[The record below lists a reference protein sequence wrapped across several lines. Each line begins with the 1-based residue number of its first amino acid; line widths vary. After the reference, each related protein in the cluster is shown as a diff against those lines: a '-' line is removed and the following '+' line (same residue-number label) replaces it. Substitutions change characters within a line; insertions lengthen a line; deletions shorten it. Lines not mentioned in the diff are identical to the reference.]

1 MQVQPDSGTLAP
13 YVPRAL
19 LARLARAAI
28 EVLTETVPATMVFA
42 DVSGFTRLSERLARA
57 GQEGAE
63 QLVDVIN
70 ACFTDLLADA
80 YGRGGSLVKFGGDAM
95 LLLFYDE
102 GHTQR
107 ACDAAAAMRRTLRRV
122 GHIRAGESDV
132 VLRMSVGVHSGY
144 YTMFVVGDS
153 HRELL
158 IGGSAA
164 TAVVEMESAAS
175 SGQIVV
181 SPQTARCLPRSCV
194 GANVGPGFLLAR
206 CPPAREWASP
216 PGLVTPTDEVIAAF
230 LPNAVRAQLLEGSG
244 SIAPQHRTAAVA
256 FVRFGGL
263 DELVAQRGAA
273 TAARRL
279 DELVQLVQEAA
290 DRYEVC
296 FLDTD
301 IASDGGKIR
310 LSAGVPWAI
319 GEDEERLLLALRHI
333 IEAQPPV
340 PVQAGMSWG
349 PVFTAAVGPP
359 YRRWY
364 AVMGDTVNVAAR
376 LAARAPVGRIYA
388 TGDFLRNSKASFQ
401 MTVLEPFHVKGR
413 DQPVHAADVGARGL
427 SDPGAPHGP
436 RLPLVG
442 RDGDLERLRLAI
454 DGARRGRG
462 ALIELVGEPGSGKS
476 RLLAEARALADG
488 LTVLR
493 TACEVYSRQTPYAV
507 WRDLLRQLLGLER
520 DDPADVVLARLRDEV
535 AGADPDLMP
544 WLPLIAPV
552 FDVPAP
558 TSAEVQQLTAES
570 KSAKLREVVVRFLGR
585 ALVVPT
591 LVEIEHVELMDAASV
606 ALLDAVAND
615 LESSAWV
622 VVVTRRDVAGGL
634 RLEGHDHLRI
644 ELGALSREDTL
655 TLALTTSEAAQ
666 LPPHVLNL
674 AADRSGGS
682 PSFLLDLLAAAA
694 GGHFDEL
701 PEGVGAAT
709 MARIDAL
716 DPRDGVVVRRA
727 AVLGLTFKPRRLLDV
742 LDSDTAPADE
752 GFWDRLS
759 TVFVRE
765 PDGQV
770 RFRHRAV
777 QEAAYASLP
786 FKLRRQL
793 HMAVGLRLERDLG
806 VEPDADP
813 AVLSQHFALAGDHA
827 RAHRYAM
834 VAARQATE
842 RFSHADAAQLYR
854 RAIDAARASGLAA
867 DSRAL
872 AEAWEQLGEA
882 LRCMGEPEA
891 AAQALTE
898 ARRLLSDDPIA
909 QARICHS
916 HAKVAERSTSLTA
929 AVRWL
934 QRGLRCVDGLAGAE
948 ALTCRAQIRS
958 HLGGIR
964 NRQGRWAEAISTCRQ
979 AIAEAEA
986 VGELSA
992 LTHAYCALDWALVE
1006 SGRPEEAT
1014 NSRRALELCEQ
1025 LGDPEQES
1033 AVLNSLGL
1041 FAYFDGRWDEAVALY
1056 ERAGEC
1062 SDRAGRPADRALT
1075 DCNVG
1080 EILSDQGRLD
1090 EAEAHLRSARR
1101 VWSATGE
1108 RQAVAFV
1115 DVLLTRLAVRRGSC
1129 PDGVRTLEEAA
1140 AELRKSGADVFAGF
1154 ARALV
1159 AEAHAFTG
1167 DAPRALEI
1175 ARRELETG
1183 GRHRPL
1189 LERVSGIALARLGR
1203 GDEAEEQLRISLASA
1218 IEGGADYE
1226 VVATIDVLDSLGV
1239 AGQDILRDRD
1249 EIVERLKIERLPAL
1263 ALPRPRRG
1271 PGDPRRQSP

>member
-1 MQVQPDSGTLAP
+1 MSLQVHPDSGTLAP

-19 LARLARAAI
+19 LARLARASI
-28 EVLTETVPATMVFA
+28 EVLTETVPVTMVFA

-95 LLLFYDE
+95 LLLFYNE
-102 GHTQR
+102 GHTER
-107 ACDAAAAMRRTLRRV
+107 ACDAAAAMRRTLRTV
-122 GHIRAGESDV
+122 GHIRAGATNV
-132 VLRMSVGVHSGY
+132 VLRMSVGVHSGE

-158 IGGSAA
+158 VGGSGA
-164 TAVVEMESAAS
+164 TAVVEMESVAS
-175 SGQIVV
+175 SGHIVI

-194 GANVGPGFLLAR
+194 GASVGPGFLLAR
-206 CPPAREWASP
+206 CPPAPEWVSP
-216 PGLVTPTDEVIAAF
+216 PGLVTPADDVIAPF
-230 LPNAVRAQLLEGSG
+230 LPDAVRTQLKEGSG

-263 DELVAQRGAA
+263 DGLVAQRGAA
-273 TAARRL
+273 TAAERL
-279 DELVQLVQEAA
+279 DELVRLVQQAA

-301 IASDGGKIR
+301 IDTDGGKIR

-333 IEAQPPV
+333 VEAKAPL

-376 LAARAPVGRIYA
+376 LAAHAPPGHIYA

-401 MTVLEPFHVKGR
+401 MTVLEPFQVKGR

-427 SDPGAPHGP
+427 SDPGATHGP

-442 RDGDLERLRLAI
+442 RDRDLERLRLAI
-454 DGARRGRG
+454 DAARRGRG
-462 ALIELVGEPGSGKS
+462 SLIEVVGEPGSGKS
-476 RLLAEARALADG
+476 RLLDEARALADG

-520 DDPADVVLARLRDEV
+520 DDQA
-535 AGADPDLMP
+535 
-544 WLPLIAPV
+544 IAEI
-552 FDVPAP
+552 F
-558 TSAEVQQLTAES
+558 ES
-570 KSAKLREVVVRFLGR
+570 KAAELHEVVMRLLSP

-606 ALLDAVAND
+606 ALLDAVTND

-622 VVVTRRDVAGGL
+622 LVVTRREVAGGFA
-634 RLEGHDHLRI
+634 LEGHEHLRI

-694 GGHFDEL
+694 GGHLEL

-727 AVLGLTFKPRRLLDV
+727 AVLGMTFKPRRLLDV
-742 LDSDTAPADE
+742 LDSDTAPVDD

-759 TVFVRE
+759 TVFMRE
-765 PDGQV
+765 ADGQV
-770 RFRHRAV
+770 RFRHPAV

-793 HMAVGLRLERDLG
+793 HMTVGLRLERDLG
-806 VEPDADP
+806 VESDADP
-813 AVLSQHFALAGDHA
+813 AVLSQHFALAADHA

-854 RAIDAARASGLAA
+854 RAIDAGRASGLAD

-948 ALTCRAQIRS
+948 ALACRAQIRS
-958 HLGGIR
+958 HLAGIR
-964 NRQGRWAEAISTCRQ
+964 NRQGRWAEAISTCRE

-986 VGELSA
+986 VGELGA
-992 LTHAYCALDWALVE
+992 LTHAYCALDWALLE
-1006 SGRPEEAT
+1006 SGRPEEAIY
-1014 NSRRALELCEQ
+1014 SRRALELCEQ
-1025 LGDPEQES
+1025 LGDPEHEA

-1062 SDRAGRPADRALT
+1062 SDRADRPADRALS

-1090 EAEAHLRSARR
+1090 EAEGHLQRARR
-1101 VWSATGE
+1101 VWNATGE

-1129 PDGVRTLEEAA
+1129 PGGVGTLEEAA
-1140 AELRKSGADVFAGF
+1140 AELHKSGADVFAAF

-1167 DAPRALEI
+1167 DAARAIEV
-1175 ARRELETG
+1175 ARRELATT

-1189 LERVSGIALARLGR
+1189 LQRVSGIALARLGR
-1203 GDEAEEQLRISLASA
+1203 VDEAGEHLRVSLASA
-1218 IEGGADYE
+1218 REAGADYE
-1226 VVATIDVLDSLGV
+1226 VAATIDVLASFGL
-1239 AGQDILRDRD
+1239 AGPGMLRDRD
-1249 EIVERLKIERLPAL
+1249 ETMKRLRIERLPVL
-1263 ALPRPRRG
+1263 AP
-1271 PGDPRRQSP
+1271 

>member
-19 LARLARAAI
+19 LARLARASI
-28 EVLTETVPATMVFA
+28 EVLTETVPVTMVFA

-70 ACFTDLLADA
+70 ACFTALLADA

-95 LLLFYDE
+95 LLLFYNE

-107 ACDAAAAMRRTLRRV
+107 ACDAAAAMRRTLRKV
-122 GHIRAGESDV
+122 GHIRVGASNI
-132 VLRMSVGVHSGY
+132 VLRMSVGVHSGE

-175 SGQIVV
+175 SGHIVV

-194 GANVGPGFLLAR
+194 GPSVGPGFLLAR
-206 CPPAREWASP
+206 CPPAPEWVSP
-216 PGLVTPTDEVIAAF
+216 PGLVTPADEVIAPF
-230 LPNAVRAQLLEGSG
+230 LPDAVRTQLKEGSG

-263 DELVAQRGAA
+263 DGLVARRGAA
-273 TAARRL
+273 TAAQRL
-279 DELVQLVQEAA
+279 DELVRLVQEAA

-301 IASDGGKIR
+301 IDTDGGKIR

-333 IEAQPPV
+333 IEAEPPL

-376 LAARAPVGRIYA
+376 LAAQAPAGRIYA

-401 MTVLEPFHVKGR
+401 MTVLEPLHVKGR
-413 DQPVHAADVGARGL
+413 DEPVHAADVGARGL
-427 SDPGAPHGP
+427 SDPGATHGP

-442 RDGDLERLRLAI
+442 RDRDLERLGLAI

-462 ALIELVGEPGSGKS
+462 ALVELVGEPGSGKS

-493 TACEVYSRQTPYAV
+493 TACEVYSRHTPYAV
-507 WRDLLRQLLGLER
+507 WRELLRQLLGLEH
-520 DDPADVVLARLRDEV
+520 DDPV
-535 AGADPDLMP
+535 
-544 WLPLIAPV
+544 IAEI
-552 FDVPAP
+552 F
-558 TSAEVQQLTAES
+558 ES
-570 KSAKLREVVVRFLGR
+570 KAAELREVVARLLGP

-591 LVEIEHVELMDAASV
+591 LVEIEHVELMDAPSV
-606 ALLDAVAND
+606 ALLDAVASD

-622 VVVTRRDVAGGL
+622 IVVTRRDVAGGWTL
-634 RLEGHDHLRI
+634 ADHDHLRI

-655 TLALTTSEAAQ
+655 TLALTTNEAAQ

-694 GGHFDEL
+694 GGHLEL

-727 AVLGLTFKPRRLLDV
+727 AVLGMTFKPRRLLDV

-765 PDGQV
+765 ADGQV
-770 RFRHRAV
+770 RFRHPAV

-793 HMAVGLRLERDLG
+793 HMTVGLRLERDLG
-806 VEPDADP
+806 VEADVDP
-813 AVLSQHFALAGDHA
+813 AVLSQHFALAGDHG

-854 RAIDAARASGLAA
+854 RAIDAGRASGLAD

-872 AEAWEQLGEA
+872 AEAWEQLGDA

-898 ARRLLSDDPIA
+898 ARRLLRDDPIA

-948 ALTCRAQIRS
+948 ALACRAQIRS
-958 HLGGIR
+958 HLAGIR

-986 VGELSA
+986 VGELGA

-1006 SGRPEEAT
+1006 SGRPEEAVY
-1014 NSRRALELCEQ
+1014 SRRALELCEQ
-1025 LGDPEQES
+1025 LGDPEHES

-1062 SDRAGRPADRALT
+1062 SDRADRPADRALS

-1090 EAEAHLRSARR
+1090 EAEGHLQRARR
-1101 VWSATGE
+1101 VWNATGE

-1115 DVLLTRLAVRRGSC
+1115 DVLLTRLAVRRSSC
-1129 PDGVRTLEEAA
+1129 PDGVPTLEQAA
-1140 AELRKSGADVFAGF
+1140 AELHRSGADVFAGF

-1167 DAPRALEI
+1167 DAERALEV
-1175 ARRELETG
+1175 ARRELETS

-1189 LERVSGIALARLGR
+1189 LQRVSGIALARLGR
-1203 GDEAEEQLRISLASA
+1203 VAEADEQLRISLASA
-1218 IEGGADYE
+1218 RDGEADYE
-1226 VVATIDVLDSLGV
+1226 VAATIDVLDRLGL
-1239 AGQDILRDRD
+1239 AEEDMLRDRD
-1249 EIVERLKIERLPAL
+1249 EIMERLRIERLPVL
-1263 ALPRPRRG
+1263 AR
-1271 PGDPRRQSP
+1271 

>member
-19 LARLARAAI
+19 LARLARASI
-28 EVLTETVPATMVFA
+28 EVLTETVPVTMVFA

-70 ACFTDLLADA
+70 ACFTALLADA

-95 LLLFYDE
+95 LLLFYNE

-107 ACDAAAAMRRTLRRV
+107 ACDAAAAMRRTLRTV
-122 GHIRAGESDV
+122 GHIRAGASNV
-132 VLRMSVGVHSGY
+132 VLRMSVGVHSGE

-175 SGQIVV
+175 SGHIVV

-194 GANVGPGFLLAR
+194 GPSVGPGFLLAR
-206 CPPAREWASP
+206 CPPAPEWVSP
-216 PGLVTPTDEVIAAF
+216 PGLVTPADEVIAPF
-230 LPNAVRAQLLEGSG
+230 LPDAVRTQLKEGSG

-263 DELVAQRGAA
+263 DGLVARQGAA
-273 TAARRL
+273 TAAQRL
-279 DELVQLVQEAA
+279 DELVRLVQEAA

-301 IASDGGKIR
+301 IDTNGGKIR

-333 IEAQPPV
+333 IEAQPPF

-376 LAARAPVGRIYA
+376 LAAQAPTGRIYA

-401 MTVLEPFHVKGR
+401 MTVLDPLHVKGR
-413 DQPVHAADVGARGL
+413 DEPVHAADVGARGL
-427 SDPGAPHGP
+427 SDPGATHGP

-442 RDGDLERLRLAI
+442 RDRDLERLRLAI

-462 ALIELVGEPGSGKS
+462 ALVELVGEPGSGKS
-476 RLLAEARALADG
+476 RLLAEARALAEG

-493 TACEVYSRQTPYAV
+493 TACEVYSRHTPYAV
-507 WRDLLRQLLGLER
+507 WRDLLRQLLGLEH
-520 DDPADVVLARLRDEV
+520 DDPVIAEIFESKAAELHEVVLRL
-535 AGADPDLMP
+535 
-544 WLPLIAPV
+544 
-552 FDVPAP
+552 
-558 TSAEVQQLTAES
+558 
-570 KSAKLREVVVRFLGR
+570 LGP

-591 LVEIEHVELMDAASV
+591 LVEIEHVELMDAPSV
-606 ALLDAVAND
+606 ALLDAVARD

-622 VVVTRRDVAGGL
+622 IVVTRRDVAGGWTL
-634 RLEGHDHLRI
+634 ADHDHLRI

-694 GGHFDEL
+694 DGHLEL

-716 DPRDGVVVRRA
+716 DRRDGVVVRRA
-727 AVLGLTFKPRRLLDV
+727 AVLGMTFKPRRLLDV
-742 LDSDTAPADE
+742 LDSDTAPADD

-765 PDGQV
+765 ADGQV
-770 RFRHRAV
+770 RFRHPAV

-793 HMAVGLRLERDLG
+793 HMTVGLRLERDLG
-806 VEPDADP
+806 VEADADP
-813 AVLSQHFALAGDHA
+813 AVLSQHFALAEDHV

-854 RAIDAARASGLAA
+854 RAIDAGRASGLAD

-948 ALTCRAQIRS
+948 ALASRAQIRS

-986 VGELSA
+986 VGELGA
-992 LTHAYCALDWALVE
+992 LTHAYCALDWALLE
-1006 SGRPEEAT
+1006 SGRPEEAIY
-1014 NSRRALELCEQ
+1014 SRRALELCEQ
-1025 LGDPEQES
+1025 LGDPEHEA

-1062 SDRAGRPADRALT
+1062 SDRADRPADRALS

-1090 EAEAHLRSARR
+1090 EAEGHLQRARR
-1101 VWSATGE
+1101 VWNATGE

-1129 PDGVRTLEEAA
+1129 PGGVGTLEEAA
-1140 AELRKSGADVFAGF
+1140 AELHKSGADVFAGF

-1167 DAPRALEI
+1167 DAARALEV
-1175 ARRELETG
+1175 ARRELASS

-1189 LERVSGIALARLGR
+1189 LQRVSGIALARLGR
-1203 GDEAEEQLRISLASA
+1203 VDEAGEQLRISLASA
-1218 IEGGADYE
+1218 REAGADYE
-1226 VVATIDVLDSLGV
+1226 VAATIDVLDSFGL
-1239 AGQDILRDRD
+1239 AGPGMLRDRD
-1249 EIVERLKIERLPAL
+1249 EIMERLRIERLPVL
-1263 ALPRPRRG
+1263 AP
-1271 PGDPRRQSP
+1271 